1 MRAVTF
7 SSYGPPEV
15 LRLTDIPDPHAAEG
29 QVRVRVR
36 AAGVQPFDTKMRS
49 GQIDLPVTFPQMLGN
64 EFAGV
69 VDEVGDGVSG
79 VSVGD
84 EVLGWAFMCCY
95 AECVAVSAK
104 RIVPKP
110 AGVPWEVA
118 GVLSASGQTAYSAL
132 QELGIG
138 PGVTVLIH
146 AAAGGVGT
154 FAVQLARE
162 WGAAVIGTASERN
175 HDYLRSLG
183 ATPVTYGAGM
193 VERVRAAAP
202 GGVDAALDGAGG
214 AALRASAEIVADR
227 NRIGTLVDPVL
238 AEELGVRALQ
248 GKRSVARLADLVDLY
263 VRGKLRVQ
271 IAKAFPLERA
281 ADAHREVEGGHVR
294 GKVVLTVE

>member
-15 LRLTDIPDPHAAEG
+15 LRLTDVPDPHAAEG

-36 AAGVQPFDTKMRS
+36 AAGVQPFDTKVRS
-49 GQIDLPVTFPQMLGN
+49 GQIDIPATFPQMLGN

-162 WGAAVIGTASERN
+162 WGATVIGTASERN
-175 HDYLRSLG
+175 HGYLRSLG
-183 ATPVTYGAGM
+183 ATPVTYGEGM
-193 VERVRAAAP
+193 VERVRAVAP

-214 AALRASAEIVADR
+214 AALRASVEIVGDR
-227 NRIGTLVDPVL
+227 NRIGTLVDPAL
-238 AEELGVRALQ
+238 ADELGVRALQ

-271 IAKAFPLERA
+271 IAKTFPLEQA